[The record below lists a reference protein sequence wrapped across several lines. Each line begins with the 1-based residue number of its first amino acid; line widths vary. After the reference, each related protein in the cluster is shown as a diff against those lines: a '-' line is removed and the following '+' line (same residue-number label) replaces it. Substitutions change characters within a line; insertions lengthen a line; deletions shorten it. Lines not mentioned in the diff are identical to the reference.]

1 MNAPAMDAIG
11 GYITNLKT
19 SVFERLSGLHQRVG
33 DSSMDFWKEDDDIA
47 TDEVR
52 RENEALSVE
61 LEAAQREHKKLRQV
75 VEQLAREYDE
85 AKELDPVRRYQR
97 LKGMAKR
104 TVLHLRLDP
113 DKLGGGGEAG
123 GIVGL
128 AQGCKSS
135 TSHSQGQKRRE
146 ERCSKMTRQDVHADN
161 ARKTEQLREVKRKCS
176 IIRDLIQQL
185 EASYDH
191 SKRYLLPQRY
201 RLLKDMIKNV
211 TQDDLSR

>member
-1 MNAPAMDAIG
+1 M
-11 GYITNLKT
+11 
-19 SVFERLSGLHQRVG
+19 SLSSLLLAA
-33 DSSMDFWKEDDDIA
+33 SA

-52 RENEALSVE
+52 RENEALSQE

-75 VEQLAREYDE
+75 VEQLSRDYDD
-85 AKELDPVRRYQR
+85 AKELDPFRRYQR

-104 TVLHLRLDP
+104 TVLYLRLDP
-113 DKLGGGGEAG
+113 DNLGGEQ

-128 AQGCKSS
+128 TQGCKTS
-135 TSHSQGQKRRE
+135 TSQAQGQRRRE
-146 ERCSKMTRQDVHADN
+146 ERCSKMTRQDVQEDN

-185 EASYDH
+185 ESSYDR
-191 SKRYLLPQRY
+191 SKRYLIPQRY

-211 TQDDLSR
+211 TQDDLSK